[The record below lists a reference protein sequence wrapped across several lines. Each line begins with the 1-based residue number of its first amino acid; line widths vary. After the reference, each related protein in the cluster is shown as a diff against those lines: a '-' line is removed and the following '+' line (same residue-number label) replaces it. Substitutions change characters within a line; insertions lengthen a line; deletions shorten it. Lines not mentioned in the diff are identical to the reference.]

1 MKKIATI
8 GLLTLVL
15 AGCASSGEPGGPPA
29 ASPDHGPDA
38 GVLLTWK
45 WREGDVRRYRVTEE
59 SEMNL
64 TSDVFPVPI
73 AFRITQTYEMTH
85 EVEHITD
92 DGIARV
98 VVSFDRLAIEMTD
111 ADGERT
117 AHWSSENPEAPLPR
131 LARDQLQGMDL
142 LIGRPV
148 AFWVDD
154 RGEALEVEDLEEL
167 VEELAE
173 HRVGKRS
180 DDFLDLAAIAS
191 EEVLF
196 ELAGLGVLVFPDE
209 PVAVGEGWTDDL
221 SFPLPLIGGMDH
233 VETVVLESVER
244 QEAVLRRE
252 AEVSLGGGSELAEE
266 LGFPQEG
273 LSEISVG
280 METRRG
286 EIDGTIRFDLERGL
300 LVHEVYEM
308 ALDLTLTMSSL
319 DEGSER
325 DPMVMDIDSESRTV
339 WELLDP

>member
-15 AGCASSGEPGGPPA
+15 AGCASSGGPG
-29 ASPDHGPDA
+29 D
-38 GVLLTWK
+38 GVLLTWE
-45 WREGDVRRYRVTEE
+45 WREGEVRRYRVTEE
-59 SEMNL
+59 SELNV
-64 TSDVFPVPI
+64 TADVFPVPI
-73 AFRITQTYEMTH
+73 AFGMTQSYEMTH

-98 VVSFDRLAIEMTD
+98 VVTFDRLAVEMAD

-117 AHWSSENPEAPLPR
+117 AHWSSENPEAPLPP
-131 LARDQLQGMDL
+131 LARDQVQGMDL
-142 LIGRPV
+142 LIGRSV

-167 VEELAE
+167 VEELAD
-173 HRVGKRS
+173 HRVGGRS
-180 DDFLDLAAIAS
+180 EDFRDLAAIIS

-196 ELAGLGVLVFPDE
+196 DLAGLGVLVFPDE
-209 PVAVGEGWTDDL
+209 PVAVGEGWTDEL
-221 SFPLPLIGGMDH
+221 SFPLPLLGGVGY
-233 VETVVLESVER
+233 VETIVLESVER

-252 AEVSLGGGSELAEE
+252 AEFSLGGGNELAEE

-273 LSEISVG
+273 PSEISVG
-280 METRRG
+280 MESRRG
-286 EIDGTIRFDLERGL
+286 EIDGTVRFDLERGL

-339 WELLDP
+339 WELLDH